1 MINSD
6 LFHRYE
12 FFSDRTQVCNYLR
25 EQCGFSNK
33 IRIEFFPHHLSHV
46 ASSYEVSGFDCATG
60 IVIDGIGEVATT
72 SIWEINGNEYKLIK
86 QIDYPNSLGYFYAVA
101 TKFLGFE
108 PWHHEGKTMALAAY
122 GHKNSMIDQ
131 KLSTLFR
138 LKKVFMIAR
147 NSYIEIQLCF

>member
-1 MINSD
+1 MRKNTTTGNGSLVFDTNRVFNDLINSD

-72 SIWEINGNEYKLIK
+72 SIWEINGNEYKLIT
-86 QIDYPNSLGYFYAVA
+86 IRRGI
-101 TKFLGFE
+101 FLC
-108 PWHHEGKTMALAAY
+108 LR
-122 GHKNSMIDQ
+122 I
-131 KLSTLFR
+131 
-138 LKKVFMIAR
+138 I
-147 NSYIEIQLCF
+147 